1 MGKKYDVVT
10 IGDVCVD
17 IMISGGDVE
26 PEFNQKEKVIGNYVV
41 DMGGSC
47 TIFACQTAKLGL
59 KTVVI
64 GTAGCDIFGKLV
76 IERLKEAGVD
86 TRYIFERED
95 IKTGIGIALCKD
107 RDRAILTY
115 IGSIDA
121 LEFKDV
127 PLEVISQA
135 KHMHIG
141 SYYLMNKIRP
151 HFPELLN
158 FAKQQ
163 GVSVSLD
170 TNWDPNEKWTGEIEN
185 ILQYVDVFFPN
196 ENELCA
202 IMQEQNTEKA
212 LKKACEIIPLTI
224 VKLGNEGSMF
234 VDGGVIKRVKVIDV
248 DVVDTVGAG
257 DAFDAGFLY
266 GWLNGMPVER
276 CVELGNL
283 CGSLSTTKGGGIQG
297 QLWLHDLKR
306 IFQDVYQK
314 PM

>member
-1 MGKKYDVVT
+1 MEKKYDIVT

-47 TIFACQTAKLGL
+47 TIFACQAAKLGL
-59 KTVVI
+59 KTAVI
-64 GTAGCDIFGKLV
+64 GTSGCDIFGKLV
-76 IERLKEAGVD
+76 IERLKDAGVD
-86 TRYIFERED
+86 TGYIFERED
-95 IKTGIGIALCKD
+95 LKTGLGIALCKGH
-107 RDRAILTY
+107 DRAILTY

-127 PLEVISQA
+127 PLEVIAQA
-135 KHMHIG
+135 RHIHIG
-141 SYYLMNKIRP
+141 SYYLMDKIRP

-158 FAKQQ
+158 FVKKH
-163 GVSVSLD
+163 GISVSLD
-170 TNWDPNEKWTGEIEN
+170 TNWDPNEKWTGEIEH
-185 ILQYVDVFFPN
+185 ILRYVDVFFPN

-202 IMQEQNTEKA
+202 IMHEQNIEKA

-224 VKLGNEGSMF
+224 VKLGSKGSMF
-234 VDGGVIKRVKVIDV
+234 VDSGEIRKVKAIDV

-266 GWLNGMPVER
+266 GWLNGMPVAR
-276 CVELGNL
+276 CAELGSL
-283 CGSLSTTKGGGIQG
+283 CGSLSTTKGGGIEG
-297 QLWLHDLKR
+297 QPRLHDLKR
-306 IFQDVYQK
+306 ILADI
-314 PM
+314 